1 MRATPASARGGG
13 RACADMGRLSHAY
26 GRLPH
31 TFKAAHEH
39 KKAKSAGRAVPNACC
54 PTSRLGR
61 GHPRS
66 RPSPWSS
73 WSPAARRWPLTT
85 SREAGKTELWM
96 LEAAGD
102 GAIMAGPVGPT
113 PPMLD
118 GGEWTHLLAEAPH
131 SRAQGMVRSAPNRRR
146 GKRRSQL
153 VTKRI
158 ITCSLRGHKPCVSG
172 R

>member
-1 MRATPASARGGG
+1 MPGGG
-13 RACADMGRLSHAY
+13 LITPLRF
-26 GRLPH
+26 LPH
-31 TFKAAHEH
+31 HSDLTGDLLAFP
-39 KKAKSAGRAVPNACC
+39 AGHFQDV
-54 PTSRLGR
+54 SFHG
-61 GHPRS
+61 
-66 RPSPWSS
+66 
-73 WSPAARRWPLTT
+73 
-85 SREAGKTELWM
+85 M